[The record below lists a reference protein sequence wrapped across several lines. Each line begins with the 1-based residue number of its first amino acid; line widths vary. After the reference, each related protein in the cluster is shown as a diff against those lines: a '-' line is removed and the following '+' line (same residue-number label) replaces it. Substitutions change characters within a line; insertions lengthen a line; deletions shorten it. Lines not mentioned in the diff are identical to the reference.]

1 MGLGELLPLSFSS
14 FTQLFVVYSN
24 CLAPPSLVLSRRK
37 LLEGIAEMPARSSG
51 RLEKRIRLAIAVE
64 ISSPRDP
71 AATER
76 TTTENVCSLG
86 LRVLTQRAKEMN
98 ERLMINSLAG
108 DLRTLA
114 RVVYCQRL
122 PDGRFGVG
130 LQFQGLAVDWPRG
143 SFAVDAV

>member
-1 MGLGELLPLSFSS
+1 
-14 FTQLFVVYSN
+14 
-24 CLAPPSLVLSRRK
+24 
-37 LLEGIAEMPARSSG
+37 MPARSSG
-51 RLEKRIRLAIAVE
+51 RLEKRIRLAIPVE
-64 ISSPRDP
+64 VSSPRDP

-86 LRVLTQRAKEMN
+86 LRILTQRAKEMN

-122 PDGRFGVG
+122 PDGRFGIG

-143 SFAVDAV
+143 SFAVDAD

>member
-1 MGLGELLPLSFSS
+1 
-14 FTQLFVVYSN
+14 
-24 CLAPPSLVLSRRK
+24 
-37 LLEGIAEMPARSSG
+37 MPARSG
-51 RLEKRIRLAIAVE
+51 RLEKRIRLAVPVQ
-64 ISSPRDP
+64 ISSPLEP

-86 LRVLTQRAKEMN
+86 IRILTQRARDLN
-98 ERLMINSLAG
+98 ERLMICTLVG

-130 LQFQGLAVDWPRG
+130 LQFQGEVVNWSKG
-143 SFAVDAV
+143 SMAGATD